1 MKQTGPRVCL
11 REGDVICKDYAD
23 RSWTEMKRRTWRV
36 GFGETRWSG
45 LGLPK
50 REIRR
55 RVGSSKGES
64 AEFNYG

>member
-1 MKQTGPRVCL
+1 MLV
-11 REGDVICKDYAD
+11 RERERERDAICKDYRD
-23 RSWTEMKRRTWRV
+23 RSWTEKKRRWRV
-36 GFGETRWSG
+36 GFDETRWSG

-64 AEFNYG
+64 AELNCR